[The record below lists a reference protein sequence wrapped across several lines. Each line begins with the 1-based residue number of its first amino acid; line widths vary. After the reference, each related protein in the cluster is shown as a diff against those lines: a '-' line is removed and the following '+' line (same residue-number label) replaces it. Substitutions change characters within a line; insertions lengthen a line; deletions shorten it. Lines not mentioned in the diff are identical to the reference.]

1 MPSFLFLR
9 DITHMEK
16 EIWKDYSGS
25 IKAFRGLIKV
35 SNLGRIYKI
44 GTNTSKNHSGILKTT
59 KSSCGYMRI
68 HVSINGKVYN
78 KAVHRLVAE
87 TWCPNPDHKPFVDHI
102 NAIRDDNR
110 ASNLHW
116 VTTSENNKNPHY
128 VKLLKKRLRK
138 QLQSHNYLVESLMKP
153 VIVEHIDGTKL
164 YFDQIKDVNE
174 YFHTKA
180 NLQRIIKKGTFVNS
194 SKSALKGWRIRYAS
208 KNNSN

>member
-1 MPSFLFLR
+1 
-9 DITHMEK
+9 MEK

-25 IKAFRGLIKV
+25 IKAFHGLIKV
-35 SNLGRIYKI
+35 SNLCRIYKI
-44 GTNTSKNHSGILKTT
+44 GTNTSKNHSGILNNT
-59 KSSCGYMRI
+59 KSSYGYMRI

-110 ASNLHW
+110 ASNLRW

-128 VKLLKKRLRK
+128 TKLLKERLRK
-138 QLQSHNYLVESLMKP
+138 QLQSHNYLAESLMKP
-153 VIVEHIDGTKL
+153 VIVECIDGTKL

-174 YFHTKA
+174 YFHSKA
-180 NLQRIIKKGTFVNS
+180 N
-194 SKSALKGWRIRYAS
+194 
-208 KNNSN
+208 